1 MDKKTKSD
9 IALYL
14 LGHGNVPKGIPSHTR
29 DAAISTRQLKVA
41 LDSANTYQDVVD
53 SVKNRS
59 IAAGVYS
66 TKTKLK
72 WPF

>member
-1 MDKKTKSD
+1 MDNKTKND

-14 LGHGNVPKGIPSHTR
+14 LGHGNIPKGVPSHTR
-29 DAAISTRQLKVA
+29 DAAAATRKLKVA
-41 LDSANTYQDVVD
+41 LDSAGSYQDVADNVRE
-53 SVKNRS
+53 RS

-66 TKTKLK
+66 AKTKLK